1 VDYLFSIGI
10 SILLYIMLGLALNLL
25 MGYAG
30 QLSMAHAAFF
40 GMGAYTAGILTMAT
54 LSPHSSSGL
63 PVGLGVRSTGLGWSP
78 ALAIP
83 AAMIVAFI
91 LASIV
96 SIPAAS
102 RIRGE
107 YLILLTMAFQIITNQ
122 LMISWSGLT
131 GGPFGL
137 TPIPPITLAGQ
148 QLVDPGPFFWFLFVF
163 ALATFLLCWRVGE
176 SPFGRVLKG
185 IREDERATS
194 SLGKDTIRIKVIIF
208 GISAAI
214 AGLAGALSAFYFQFI
229 APSTYS
235 FTFAMFIVAVVA
247 LGGTGNLLGTV
258 IGAVVLGT
266 LPAVLQNISWIGTQ
280 DSIPWQTV
288 IYGLGLA
295 IMMALRP
302 EGILPEGTSI
312 ASVLRRSRVSVP
324 PVEDGFSAP
333 ATAASGRFAS
343 HASSPSRE
351 GGEVLTV
358 RGLTKAFGGIVAANK
373 VDLGLRAGQITA
385 LIGPNGAGK
394 TTLFNMVTGYLR
406 PDAGRVHL
414 NGEDITGMAPHR
426 IVERGVTRSFQ
437 DVRVFQQIT
446 AVENV
451 AMAIPG
457 QLGERLG
464 ALALRPIAVQRD
476 KRRVEAK
483 AREYLR
489 FVGLESRADYKVSS
503 LSFAEQKMVAI
514 ARLLATESA
523 VLLLD
528 EPTSG
533 LDPSAVDRVIQLIL
547 RVKELGKTICIV
559 EHSLHVVEQLAD
571 LAYFLDQGRVLA
583 SGTVAALTSKK
594 ELVETYFGA

>member
-1 VDYLFSIGI
+1 MDYLFSIGI

-40 GMGAYTAGILTMAT
+40 GMGAYAAGILTMAT
-54 LSPHSSSGL
+54 LSQHSSTGL

-83 AAMIVAFI
+83 AAMIATFI
-91 LASIV
+91 LAAIV

-137 TPIPPITLAGQ
+137 TPIPPITVAGQ
-148 QLVDPGPFFWFLFVF
+148 QLVDPGPFFWFLLVF
-163 ALATFLLCWRVGE
+163 ALAVFAICWSVGE

-194 SLGKDTIRIKVIIF
+194 SLGKDTIRVKVIIF

-214 AGLAGALSAFYFQFI
+214 AGLAGALSAFYYQFI
-229 APSTYS
+229 APSSYS

-266 LPAVLQNISWIGTQ
+266 LPAVLQNIGSIGTQ

-302 EGILPEGTSI
+302 EGILPEGISLT
-312 ASVLRRSRVSVP
+312 SVLRRRKSVVPTPEEELSVP
-324 PVEDGFSAP
+324 VN
-333 ATAASGRFAS
+333 AASDRLS
-343 HASSPSRE
+343 SRASSPSGD

-358 RGLTKAFGGIVAANK
+358 RGLTKAFGGIVASNK

-406 PDAGRVHL
+406 PDSGQVVL

-457 QLGERLG
+457 QLGERLD
-464 ALALRPIAVQRD
+464 ALALRPFAVLRD
-476 KRRVEAK
+476 RRRVETK
-483 AREYLR
+483 ARGYLR
-489 FVGLESRADYKVSS
+489 FVGLESRAGYKVSS